1 MASPKLKAFLL
12 KLDAEMQKDP
22 DKSYREHTNNKETH
36 VFYFDSK
43 EIRRVMNTLL
53 HSKRG
58 DNESTNLAHAEESGI
73 NMGEFRKTFNTALNT
88 LTKNVKKRFTDA
100 AAPKASNVTINTR
113 TKTSI
118 VATVTQEEGGSKNIY
133 KSITNLYQKELNTF
147 YDNIVAALGAT
158 PIRKSKRRGYVDA
171 ERAGAVFNL
180 EHVGSNV
187 AHQIND
193 AIHDSLTK
201 QGAMPGGNFTKLNK
215 KDRKALEEIKTELEV
230 IKDLEKGT
238 VHVSLGSALENLEQ
252 AGKVEKGIRK
262 ALKNA
267 LEKLDIPNL
276 EGSDSLAGA
285 TRKKVVK
292 KIMDPFKKI
301 KGARV
306 TTEDIKIDDNKKPSK
321 LDKKRKNTVKT
332 NNAVSIRKRRVKQ
345 STVKGGS
352 NQQSLFSI
360 MAMINQKLPQTV
372 RKNMISPRLENRTGR
387 FANSAKITEVTRTAQ
402 GFPSFGYTYDKDP
415 YQVYESGVGKAPWE
429 DGQRDPRQ
437 LIDASI
443 RELAANLALGRFYT
457 RRV

>member
-1 MASPKLKAFLL
+1 MASPRLKSFLL
-12 KLDAEMQKDP
+12 KLDAEMQKDSDP
-22 DKSYREHTNNKETH
+22 SYREITNNRETH

-58 DNESTNLAHAEESGI
+58 DDESTNLAHAEQSGI
-73 NMGEFRKTFNTALNT
+73 DMGKFRETFNTELST
-88 LTKNVKKRFTDA
+88 LTAAVKKRFTNA
-100 AAPKASNVTINTR
+100 AAQKDSNVTINSR

-118 VATVTQEEGGSKNIY
+118 VATVTQEKGGSKNIY
-133 KSITNLYQKELNTF
+133 KQITYKYQDLLDDF
-147 YDNIVAALGAT
+147 YKNIVAALGAT

-171 ERAGAVFNL
+171 ERAGQVFNL
-180 EHVGSNV
+180 EHIGANI

-215 KDRKALEEIKTELEV
+215 KDRAALEEIKTQLEV

-238 VHVSLGSALENLEQ
+238 VHVSVGSALENVTQ

-306 TTEDIKIDDNKKPSK
+306 TTEDLKIDNNKKPSK
-321 LDKKRKNTVKT
+321 SEKKRKNTVKT
-332 NNAVSIRKRRVKQ
+332 NNVASIRKRRVKQ

-352 NQQSLFSI
+352 NQQSMFSI

-372 RKNMISPRLENRTGR
+372 RKNMIAPRLENRTGR
-387 FANSAKITEVTRTAQ
+387 FANSVKITEVTRTAQ

-443 RELAANLALGRFYT
+443 REIAANLALGRFYT

>member
-1 MASPKLKAFLL
+1 MASPRLKAFLL
-12 KLDAEMQKDP
+12 KLDAEMRKDP
-22 DKSYREHTNNKETH
+22 DPSYRELTNNLETH

-53 HSKRG
+53 NSKRG
-58 DNESTNLAHAEESGI
+58 DNASTNLAHAEESGI

-88 LTKNVKKRFTDA
+88 LTADVKKRFTNA
-100 AAPKASNVTINTR
+100 AAKKDSNVTINTR

-133 KSITNLYQKELNTF
+133 KSITNLYKTELNTF
-147 YDNIVAALGAT
+147 YNKIVEALGAT
-158 PIRKSKRRGYVDA
+158 PIRKSNRRGYVDA
-171 ERAGAVFNL
+171 DRAGAVFNL

-201 QGAMPGGNFTKLNK
+201 QGMPGGNFSKLSK
-215 KDRKALEEIKTELEV
+215 KNRAALEEIKTELEV
-230 IKDLEKGT
+230 IKDLKKGT
-238 VHVSLGSALENLEQ
+238 VHVSLGSALENLQQ
-252 AGKVEKGIRK
+252 AGKKEKGIK
-262 ALKNA
+262 TALRNA

-321 LDKKRKNTVKT
+321 LNKKAKNNVKT
-332 NNAVSIRKRRVKQ
+332 NNVASIGRKRKLKQ
-345 STVKGGS
+345 FSSKDT
-352 NQQSLFSI
+352 NQQSMFTV
-360 MAMINQKLPQTV
+360 MVMINQKLPETV
-372 RKNMISPRLENRTGR
+372 KKNMKAPRLENQTGK
-387 FANSAKITEVTRTAQ
+387 FASSVRITEATRTAR
-402 GFPSFGYTYDKDP
+402 GFPSFGYTYEKNP
-415 YQVYESGVGKAPWE
+415 YQVYESGVGREPWE
-429 DGQRDPRQ
+429 DGHRDPRQ

-443 RELAANLALGRFYT
+443 REIAANLALGRFYT

>member
-1 MASPKLKAFLL
+1 MASPKLQAFLL
-12 KLDAEMQKDP
+12 KLDAEMRKDP
-22 DKSYREHTNNKETH
+22 DPSYRELTNNLETH

-58 DNESTNLAHAEESGI
+58 DDESTNLAYAEQSGI
-73 NMGEFRKTFNTALNT
+73 NMVKFRKTFNTELNT
-88 LTKNVKKRFTDA
+88 LTADVKKRFTNA
-100 AAPKASNVTINTR
+100 AAKEGSNVKIDTI

-133 KSITNLYQKELNTF
+133 KSITNLYKTELNTF
-147 YDNIVAALGAT
+147 YTNIVAALGAT
-158 PIRKSKRRGYVDA
+158 PIRKSERRGYVDA
-171 ERAGAVFNL
+171 DRAGAVFNL

-201 QGAMPGGNFTKLNK
+201 QGMPGGNFSKLSK
-215 KDRKALEEIKTELEV
+215 KDRAALKEIKTELEV
-230 IKDLEKGT
+230 IKDLKKGT
-238 VHVSLGSALENLEQ
+238 VHVSLGSALENLQQ
-252 AGKVEKGIRK
+252 AGKKEKGIRK

-276 EGSDSLAGA
+276 KGSDSLAGA

-321 LDKKRKNTVKT
+321 LNKKAKNNVKT
-332 NNAVSIRKRRVKQ
+332 NNVASIGRKRRLKQ
-345 STVKGGS
+345 FSAKDT
-352 NQQSLFSI
+352 NQQSMFTV
-360 MAMINQKLPQTV
+360 MVMINQKLPETV
-372 RKNMISPRLENRTGR
+372 KKNMKAPRLQNQTGK
-387 FANSAKITEVTRTAQ
+387 FASSVRITEATRTAR
-402 GFPSFGYTYDKDP
+402 GFPSFGYTYEKNP
-415 YQVYESGVGKAPWE
+415 YQVYESGAGREPWE
-429 DGQRDPRQ
+429 DGHRDPRQ

-443 RELAANLALGRFYT
+443 REIAANLALGRFYT

>member
-1 MASPKLKAFLL
+1 MASPRLKAFLL
-12 KLDAEMQKDP
+12 KLDAEMRKDP
-22 DKSYREHTNNKETH
+22 DPSYRELTNNLETH

-53 HSKRG
+53 NSKRG
-58 DNESTNLAHAEESGI
+58 DNASTNLAHAEESGI

-88 LTKNVKKRFTDA
+88 LTADVKKRFTNA
-100 AAPKASNVTINTR
+100 AAKKDSNVTINTR

-133 KSITNLYQKELNTF
+133 KSITNLYKTELNTF
-147 YDNIVAALGAT
+147 YNKIVEALGAT
-158 PIRKSKRRGYVDA
+158 PIRKSNRRGYVDA
-171 ERAGAVFNL
+171 DRAGAVFNL

-201 QGAMPGGNFTKLNK
+201 QGMPGGNFSKLSK
-215 KDRKALEEIKTELEV
+215 KNRAALEEIKTELEV
-230 IKDLEKGT
+230 IKDLKKGT
-238 VHVSLGSALENLEQ
+238 VHVSLGSALENLQQ
-252 AGKVEKGIRK
+252 AGKKEKGIK
-262 ALKNA
+262 TALRNA

-321 LDKKRKNTVKT
+321 LNKKAKNNAKT
-332 NNAVSIRKRRVKQ
+332 NNVASIGRKRRLKQ
-345 STVKGGS
+345 FSAKDT
-352 NQQSLFSI
+352 NQQSMFTI
-360 MAMINQKLPQTV
+360 MVMINQKLPETV
-372 RKNMISPRLENRTGR
+372 KKNMKAPRLENQTGK
-387 FANSAKITEVTRTAQ
+387 FASSVRITEATRTAR
-402 GFPSFGYTYDKDP
+402 GFPSFGYTYEKNP
-415 YQVYESGVGKAPWE
+415 YQVYESGVGREPWE
-429 DGQRDPRQ
+429 DGHRDPRQ

-443 RELAANLALGRFYT
+443 REIAANLALGRFYT

>member
-1 MASPKLKAFLL
+1 MASPRLKAFLL
-12 KLDAEMQKDP
+12 KLDAEMRKDP

-36 VFYFDSK
+36 IFYFDSK

-53 HSKRG
+53 NSKRG
-58 DNESTNLAHAEESGI
+58 DDAPTNLAHAEQSGI
-73 NMGEFRKTFNTALNT
+73 NMSDFRNTFNTELNT
-88 LTKNVKKRFTDA
+88 LTAAVKKNFDA
-100 AAPKASNVTINTR
+100 AAAKKDSGVEINSR

-118 VATVTQEEGGSKNIY
+118 TVTVTQKEGGDI
-133 KSITNLYQKELNTF
+133 NLYKLITRKYKDELDTF
-147 YDNIVAALGAT
+147 YKNIVAALGAT
-158 PIRKSKRRGYVDA
+158 PIRKSERRGYVDA
-171 ERAGAVFNL
+171 DRAGAVFNL

-201 QGAMPGGNFTKLNK
+201 QGMPGGNFSKLSK
-215 KDRKALEEIKTELEV
+215 KNRAALEEIKTELEV
-230 IKDLEKGT
+230 IKDLKKGT
-238 VHVSLGSALENLEQ
+238 VHVSLGSALENLQQ
-252 AGKVEKGIRK
+252 AGKKEKGIK
-262 ALKNA
+262 TALRNA

-321 LDKKRKNTVKT
+321 LNKKAKNNAKT
-332 NNAVSIRKRRVKQ
+332 NNVASIGRKRRLKQ
-345 STVKGGS
+345 FSAKDT
-352 NQQSLFSI
+352 NQQSMFTI
-360 MAMINQKLPQTV
+360 MVMINQKLPETV
-372 RKNMISPRLENRTGR
+372 KKNMKAPRLENQTGK
-387 FANSAKITEVTRTAQ
+387 FASSVRITEATRTAR
-402 GFPSFGYTYDKDP
+402 GFPSFGYTYEKNP
-415 YQVYESGVGKAPWE
+415 YQVYESGVGREPWE
-429 DGQRDPRQ
+429 DGHRDPRQ

-443 RELAANLALGRFYT
+443 REIAANLALGRFYT

>member
-1 MASPKLKAFLL
+1 M
-12 KLDAEMQKDP
+12 
-22 DKSYREHTNNKETH
+22 
-36 VFYFDSK
+36 
-43 EIRRVMNTLL
+43 
-53 HSKRG
+53 
-58 DNESTNLAHAEESGI
+58 
-73 NMGEFRKTFNTALNT
+73 
-88 LTKNVKKRFTDA
+88 
-100 AAPKASNVTINTR
+100 
-113 TKTSI
+113 
-118 VATVTQEEGGSKNIY
+118 
-133 KSITNLYQKELNTF
+133 
-147 YDNIVAALGAT
+147 
-158 PIRKSKRRGYVDA
+158 DA
-171 ERAGAVFNL
+171 ERAGQVFNL
-180 EHVGSNV
+180 EHIGANI

-201 QGAMPGGNFTKLNK
+201 QGAMPGGNFSKMNK
-215 KDRKALEEIKTELEV
+215 KDREALEEIKTQLEV

-238 VHVSLGSALENLEQ
+238 VHVSLGSALENVTQ

-276 EGSDSLAGA
+276 KGSDSLAGA

-301 KGARV
+301 KGALV
-306 TTEDIKIDDNKKPSK
+306 TTEDLKIDDNKKPSK
-321 LDKKRKNTVKT
+321 LDKKRKTTVKT
-332 NNAVSIRKRRVKQ
+332 NNVASIRKRRVRQ

-352 NQQSLFSI
+352 NQQSMFSV

-372 RKNMISPRLENRTGR
+372 KKNMKAPRLENRTGR
-387 FANSAKITEVTRTAQ
+387 FADSVKITDATRTSQ

-415 YQVYESGVGKAPWE
+415 YQVYETGAGKAPWA
-429 DGQRDPRQ
+429 DGHRDPRA

>member
-1 MASPKLKAFLL
+1 MASPRLKSFLL
-12 KLDAEMQKDP
+12 KLDAEMQKDSDP
-22 DKSYREHTNNKETH
+22 SYREITNNRETH

-58 DNESTNLAHAEESGI
+58 DNASTNLAHAEESGI
-73 NMGEFRKTFNTALNT
+73 DMNKFRETFNTELRT
-88 LTKNVKKRFTDA
+88 LTAAVKKRFTDA
-100 AAPKASNVTINTR
+100 ASKKDSNVTINSR

-118 VATVTQEEGGSKNIY
+118 VATVSQEEGSSKNIY
-133 KSITNLYQKELNTF
+133 KQITYKYQDLLDDF
-147 YDNIVAALGAT
+147 YKNIVAALGAT

-171 ERAGAVFNL
+171 ERAGQVFNL
-180 EHVGSNV
+180 EHIGANI

-215 KDRKALEEIKTELEV
+215 KDRAALEEIKTQLEV

-238 VHVSLGSALENLEQ
+238 VHVSVGSALENVTQ

-306 TTEDIKIDDNKKPSK
+306 TTEDLKIDNNKKPSK
-321 LDKKRKNTVKT
+321 SDKKRKNTVKT
-332 NNAVSIRKRRVKQ
+332 NNVASIRKRRVKQ
-345 STVKGGS
+345 STVKGGA
-352 NQQSLFSI
+352 NQQSMFSI

-372 RKNMISPRLENRTGR
+372 RKNMIAPRLENRTGR
-387 FANSAKITEVTRTAQ
+387 FANSVKITEVTRTAK

-443 RELAANLALGRFYT
+443 REIAANLALGRFYT

>member
-1 MASPKLKAFLL
+1 MASPRLKAFLL
-12 KLDAEMQKDP
+12 KLDAEMRKDP

-36 VFYFDSK
+36 IFYFDSK

-53 HSKRG
+53 NSKRG
-58 DNESTNLAHAEESGI
+58 DDAPTNLAHAEQSGI
-73 NMGEFRKTFNTALNT
+73 NMSDFRNTFNTELNR
-88 LTKNVKKRFTDA
+88 LTAAVKKRFTNA
-100 AAPKASNVTINTR
+100 AAKEGSGVKIDTR

-133 KSITNLYQKELNTF
+133 KSITNLYKTELNTF
-147 YDNIVAALGAT
+147 YTNIVAALGAT
-158 PIRKSKRRGYVDA
+158 PIRKSERRGYVDA
-171 ERAGAVFNL
+171 DRAGAVFNL

-201 QGAMPGGNFTKLNK
+201 QGMPGKNFTKLNK
-215 KDRKALEEIKTELEV
+215 KDRAALEEIKTELEV
-230 IKDLEKGT
+230 IKNLKKGT
-238 VHVSLGSALENLEQ
+238 VHVSLGSALENVTQ
-252 AGKVEKGIRK
+252 AGKVEIGIRA

-276 EGSDSLAGA
+276 KGSDSLAGA

-321 LDKKRKNTVKT
+321 SNKKAKNNVKT
-332 NNAVSIRKRRVKQ
+332 NNVASIGRKRRLKQ
-345 STVKGGS
+345 FSAKDT
-352 NQQSLFSI
+352 NQQSMFTV
-360 MAMINQKLPQTV
+360 MVMINQKLPETV
-372 RKNMISPRLENRTGR
+372 KKNMKAPRLQNQTGK
-387 FANSAKITEVTRTAQ
+387 FASSVRITEATRTAR
-402 GFPSFGYTYDKDP
+402 GFPSFGYTYEKNP
-415 YQVYESGVGKAPWE
+415 YQVYESGVGREPWE
-429 DGQRDPRQ
+429 DGHRDPRQ

-443 RELAANLALGRFYT
+443 REIAANLALGRFYT

>member
-1 MASPKLKAFLL
+1 MASPRLKAFLL
-12 KLDAEMQKDP
+12 KLDAEMRKDP

-36 VFYFDSK
+36 IFYFDSK

-53 HSKRG
+53 NSKRG
-58 DNESTNLAHAEESGI
+58 DDAPTNLAHAEQSGI
-73 NMGEFRKTFNTALNT
+73 NMSDFRNTFNTELNR
-88 LTKNVKKRFTDA
+88 LTAAVKKRFTNA
-100 AAPKASNVTINTR
+100 AAKEGSGVKIDTR

-133 KSITNLYQKELNTF
+133 KSITNLYKTELNTF
-147 YDNIVAALGAT
+147 YTNIVAALGAT
-158 PIRKSKRRGYVDA
+158 PIRKSERRGYVDA
-171 ERAGAVFNL
+171 DRAGAVFNL

-201 QGAMPGGNFTKLNK
+201 QGMPGGNFSKLSK
-215 KDRKALEEIKTELEV
+215 KNRAALEEIKTELEV
-230 IKDLEKGT
+230 IKDLKKGT
-238 VHVSLGSALENLEQ
+238 VHVSLGSALENLQQ
-252 AGKVEKGIRK
+252 AGKKEKGIRT
-262 ALKNA
+262 ALRNA

-321 LDKKRKNTVKT
+321 SNKKAKNNVKT
-332 NNAVSIRKRRVKQ
+332 NNVASIGRKRRLKQ
-345 STVKGGS
+345 FSSKDT
-352 NQQSLFSI
+352 NQQSMFTV
-360 MAMINQKLPQTV
+360 MVMINQKLPETV
-372 RKNMISPRLENRTGR
+372 KKNMKAPRLQNQTGK
-387 FANSAKITEVTRTAQ
+387 FASSVRITEATRTAR
-402 GFPSFGYTYDKDP
+402 GFPSFGYTYEKNP
-415 YQVYESGVGKAPWE
+415 YQVYESGVGREPWE
-429 DGQRDPRQ
+429 DGHRDPRQ

-443 RELAANLALGRFYT
+443 REIAANLALGRFYT

>member
-1 MASPKLKAFLL
+1 MASPRLKSFLL
-12 KLDAEMQKDP
+12 KLDAEMQKDSDP
-22 DKSYREHTNNKETH
+22 SYRELTNNRETH

-58 DNESTNLAHAEESGI
+58 DNESTNLAHAEQSGI
-73 NMGEFRKTFNTALNT
+73 DMGKFRETFNTELRT
-88 LTKNVKKRFTDA
+88 LTAAVKKRFTDA
-100 AAPKASNVTINTR
+100 ASKKDSNVTINSR

-118 VATVTQEEGGSKNIY
+118 VATVSQEEGSSKNIY
-133 KSITNLYQKELNTF
+133 KQITYKYQDLLDDF
-147 YDNIVAALGAT
+147 YKNIVAALGAT

-171 ERAGAVFNL
+171 ERAGQVFNL
-180 EHVGSNV
+180 EHIGANI

-215 KDRKALEEIKTELEV
+215 KDRAALEEIKTQLEV

-238 VHVSLGSALENLEQ
+238 VHVSVGSALENVTQ

-276 EGSDSLAGA
+276 KGSDSLAGA

-306 TTEDIKIDDNKKPSK
+306 TTEDLKIDDNKTPSK

-332 NNAVSIRKRRVKQ
+332 NNVASISKRRVKQ
-345 STVKGGS
+345 STVKGGA
-352 NQQSLFSI
+352 NQQSMFSI

-372 RKNMISPRLENRTGR
+372 RKNMIAPRLENRTGR
-387 FANSAKITEVTRTAQ
+387 FANSVKITEVTRTAQ

-443 RELAANLALGRFYT
+443 REIAANLALGRFYT

>member
-1 MASPKLKAFLL
+1 MASPRLKAFLL
-12 KLDAEMQKDP
+12 KLDAEMQKDSDP
-22 DKSYREHTNNKETH
+22 SYRELTNNRETH

-73 NMGEFRKTFNTALNT
+73 NMKKFRETFNTALNT
-88 LTKNVKKRFTDA
+88 LTADVKKRFTNA
-100 AAPKASNVTINTR
+100 AAKKDSGVKINTR

-118 VATVTQEEGGSKNIY
+118 VATVEQKEGGSKNIY
-133 KSITNLYQKELNTF
+133 KSITNLYQNELNTF
-147 YDNIVAALGAT
+147 YNKIVEALGAT
-158 PIRKSKRRGYVDA
+158 PIRKSNRRGYV
-171 ERAGAVFNL
+171 EAGSAGQVFNL
-180 EHVGSNV
+180 EHIGANI

-201 QGAMPGGNFTKLNK
+201 QGAMPGGNFSKMSK
-215 KDRKALEEIKTELEV
+215 KDREALEQIKTQLEV

-238 VHVSLGSALENLEQ
+238 VHVSVGSALENVTQ
-252 AGKVEKGIRK
+252 AGKKEKGIRK

-276 EGSDSLAGA
+276 KGSDSLAGA

-301 KGARV
+301 KGALV
-306 TTEDIKIDDNKKPSK
+306 TTEDLKIDDNKKPSK

-332 NNAVSIRKRRVKQ
+332 NNVASIRKRRVKQ

-402 GFPSFGYTYDKDP
+402 GFPSFGYTYAKDP

-443 RELAANLALGRFYT
+443 REIAANLALGRFYT

>member
-1 MASPKLKAFLL
+1 MASPRLKAFLL
-12 KLDAEMQKDP
+12 KLDAEMRKDP
-22 DKSYREHTNNKETH
+22 DPSYRELTNNLETH

-53 HSKRG
+53 NSKRG
-58 DNESTNLAHAEESGI
+58 DNASTNLAHAEESGI

-88 LTKNVKKRFTDA
+88 LTADVKKRFTNA
-100 AAPKASNVTINTR
+100 AAKKDSNVTINTR

-133 KSITNLYQKELNTF
+133 KSITNLYKTELNTF
-147 YDNIVAALGAT
+147 YNKIVEALGAT
-158 PIRKSKRRGYVDA
+158 PIRKSNRRGYVDA
-171 ERAGAVFNL
+171 DRAGAVFNL

-201 QGAMPGGNFTKLNK
+201 QGMPGGNFSKLSK
-215 KDRKALEEIKTELEV
+215 KNRAALEEIKTELEV
-230 IKDLEKGT
+230 IKDLKKGT
-238 VHVSLGSALENLEQ
+238 VHVSLGSALENLQQ
-252 AGKVEKGIRK
+252 AGKKEKGIK
-262 ALKNA
+262 TALRNA

-321 LDKKRKNTVKT
+321 LNKKAKNNAKT
-332 NNAVSIRKRRVKQ
+332 NNVASIGRKRRLKQ
-345 STVKGGS
+345 FSAKDT
-352 NQQSLFSI
+352 NQQSMFTI
-360 MAMINQKLPQTV
+360 MVMINQKLPETV
-372 RKNMISPRLENRTGR
+372 KKNMKAPRLQNQTGK
-387 FANSAKITEVTRTAQ
+387 FASSVRITEATRTAR
-402 GFPSFGYTYDKDP
+402 GFPSFGYTYEKNP
-415 YQVYESGVGKAPWE
+415 YQVYESGVGREPWE
-429 DGQRDPRQ
+429 DGHRDPRQ

-443 RELAANLALGRFYT
+443 REIAANLALGRFYT

>member
-1 MASPKLKAFLL
+1 MASPRLKAFLL
-12 KLDAEMQKDP
+12 KLDAELRKDP

-36 VFYFDSK
+36 IFYFDSK

-53 HSKRG
+53 NSKRG
-58 DNESTNLAHAEESGI
+58 DDAPTNLAHAEQSGI
-73 NMGEFRKTFNTALNT
+73 NMSDFRNTFNTELNR
-88 LTKNVKKRFTDA
+88 LTAAGKKRFTNA
-100 AAPKASNVTINTR
+100 AAKEGSGVKIDTR

-133 KSITNLYQKELNTF
+133 KSITNLYKTELNTF
-147 YDNIVAALGAT
+147 YTNIVAALGAT
-158 PIRKSKRRGYVDA
+158 PIRKSERRGYVDA
-171 ERAGAVFNL
+171 DRAGAVFNL

-201 QGAMPGGNFTKLNK
+201 QGMPGGNFSKLSK
-215 KDRKALEEIKTELEV
+215 KNRAALEEIKTELEV
-230 IKDLEKGT
+230 IKDLKKGT
-238 VHVSLGSALENLEQ
+238 VHVSLGSALENLQQ
-252 AGKVEKGIRK
+252 AGKKEKGIRT
-262 ALKNA
+262 ALRNA

-321 LDKKRKNTVKT
+321 SNKKAKNNVKT
-332 NNAVSIRKRRVKQ
+332 NNVASIGRKRRLKQ
-345 STVKGGS
+345 FSSKDT
-352 NQQSLFSI
+352 NQQSMFTV
-360 MAMINQKLPQTV
+360 MVMINQKLPETV
-372 RKNMISPRLENRTGR
+372 KKNMKAPRLQNQTGK
-387 FANSAKITEVTRTAQ
+387 FASSVRITEATRTAR
-402 GFPSFGYTYDKDP
+402 GFPSFGYTYENNP
-415 YQVYESGVGKAPWE
+415 YQVYESGVGREPWE
-429 DGQRDPRQ
+429 DGHRDPRQ

-443 RELAANLALGRFYT
+443 REIAANLALGRFYT

>member
-1 MASPKLKAFLL
+1 MASPRLKAFLL
-12 KLDAEMQKDP
+12 KLDAEMRKDP

-36 VFYFDSK
+36 IFYFDSK

-53 HSKRG
+53 NSKRG
-58 DNESTNLAHAEESGI
+58 DDAPTNLAHAEQSGI
-73 NMGEFRKTFNTALNT
+73 NMSDFRNTFNTELNR
-88 LTKNVKKRFTDA
+88 LTAAVKKRFTNA
-100 AAPKASNVTINTR
+100 AAKEGSGVKIDTR

-133 KSITNLYQKELNTF
+133 KSITNLYKTELNTF
-147 YDNIVAALGAT
+147 YTNIVAALGAT
-158 PIRKSKRRGYVDA
+158 PIRKSERRGYVDA
-171 ERAGAVFNL
+171 DRAGAVFNL

-201 QGAMPGGNFTKLNK
+201 QGMPGGNFSKLSK
-215 KDRKALEEIKTELEV
+215 KNRAALEEIKTELEV
-230 IKDLEKGT
+230 IKDLKKGT
-238 VHVSLGSALENLEQ
+238 VHVSLGSALENLQQ
-252 AGKVEKGIRK
+252 AGKKEKGIRT
-262 ALKNA
+262 ALRNA

-321 LDKKRKNTVKT
+321 SNKKAKNNVKT
-332 NNAVSIRKRRVKQ
+332 NNVASIGRKRKLKQ
-345 STVKGGS
+345 FSSKDT
-352 NQQSLFSI
+352 NQQSMFTV
-360 MAMINQKLPQTV
+360 MVMINQKLPETV
-372 RKNMISPRLENRTGR
+372 KKNMKAPRLQNQTGK
-387 FANSAKITEVTRTAQ
+387 FASSVRITEATRTAR
-402 GFPSFGYTYDKDP
+402 GFPSFGYTYEKNP
-415 YQVYESGVGKAPWE
+415 YQVYESGVGREPWE
-429 DGQRDPRQ
+429 DGHRDPRQ

-443 RELAANLALGRFYT
+443 REIAANLALGRFYT